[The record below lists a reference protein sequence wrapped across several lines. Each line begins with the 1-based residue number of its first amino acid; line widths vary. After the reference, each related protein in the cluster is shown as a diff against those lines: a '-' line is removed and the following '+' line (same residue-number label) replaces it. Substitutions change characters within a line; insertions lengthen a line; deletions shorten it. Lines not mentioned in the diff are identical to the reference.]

1 MADGAA
7 GVYVDYLEVL
17 ASKWSSSSA
26 ASHINPQL
34 LAYLQPRFHRCSTPI
49 KIRVVLSFLYLSEE
63 ARVSNRKTLLKILA
77 EAEVDRDEW
86 VRKLARLV
94 SSFVVV
100 GSIDVRETDSETA
113 YHLLKFLN
121 TQREK
126 HRLLYLSKPPLEAPH
141 LANVLSEK
149 AMRAEVVQLQRS
161 LSEKEDQK
169 PHPAE
174 KAQPPPQLFPNHRHI
189 TPHELQAARDAATP
203 FIAAQRA
210 ASPVC
215 QSLNSIHPFAPR
227 DTDNA
232 SSQTTRRTSIQAD
245 EEDLFEAFLQRS
257 KVCVDSTNFQPK
269 IDFLAFNTELM
280 RPGEHAM
287 RKTLKKMHPQK

>member
-1 MADGAA
+1 MQHQEHSTDTSAKQRPEHQAPA
-7 GVYVDYLEVL
+7 SAYVDYLEVL

-26 ASHINPQL
+26 AAHITPQL
-34 LAYLQPRFHRCSTPI
+34 LEYLQPRFHRCSTPI

-63 ARVSNRKTLLKILA
+63 SRLENRETLLKVLA

-126 HRLLYLSKPPLEAPH
+126 HNLIYLNKPPLEAPH

-149 AMRAEVVQLQRS
+149 VMR
-161 LSEKEDQK
+161 SECMADTE
-169 PHPAE
+169 E
-174 KAQPPPQLFPNHRHI
+174 
-189 TPHELQAARDAATP
+189 
-203 FIAAQRA
+203 RA
-210 ASPVC
+210 PS
-215 QSLNSIHPFAPR
+215 
-227 DTDNA
+227 
-232 SSQTTRRTSIQAD
+232 
-245 EEDLFEAFLQRS
+245 EDLFDGFLQRS
-257 KVCVDSTNFQPK
+257 RVCADTTNFQPK
-269 IDFLAFNTELM
+269 IDFLAFNAELM
-280 RPGEHAM
+280 RAGELAM
-287 RKTLKKMHPQK
+287 RKTYKKQQSDGRQKGPH